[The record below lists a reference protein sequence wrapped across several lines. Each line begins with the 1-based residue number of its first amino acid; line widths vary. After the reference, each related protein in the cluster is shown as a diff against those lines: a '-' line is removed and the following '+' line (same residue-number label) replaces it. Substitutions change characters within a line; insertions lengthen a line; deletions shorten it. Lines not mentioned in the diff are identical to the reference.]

1 MKNFSEKIYN
11 EERNI
16 NLRKGTGDIISKEVP
31 DDKNEKN
38 MINEVTTL
46 IPDQHNQTT
55 VDLEKELEVIFENY
69 EQENVANK
77 NISYTIKKNR
87 TLLEV
92 KKRIV

>member
-11 EERNI
+11 EERNK
-16 NLRKGTGDIISKEVP
+16 NLRKGTEDIISKEVL